1 MSDWQ
6 RADPRV
12 FTGNESG
19 GDSQFTEGFTAR
31 WFRKITPGVDP
42 IADTF
47 PDEPSLWAVVDST
60 YYGTRDDG
68 IPDHVEACF
77 DVVVCTDLNHP
88 GDTELLATA
97 EYQHIADADDDP
109 GECSDTRLRQYAT
122 DDDPPS
128 DAWWNESMD
137 TSYSSRSHH
146 YYLAVTG

>member
-6 RADPRV
+6 RADPPV
-12 FTGNESG
+12 FVGNESG

-42 IADTF
+42 IADMF
-47 PDEPSLWAVVDST
+47 PDETSLWAVVAST
-60 YYGTRDDG
+60 YYGSRDDG
-68 IPDHVEACF
+68 VPDHVEACF

-97 EYQHIADADDDP
+97 EYQHIADDDDHT
-109 GECSDTRLRQYAT
+109 ECSDTRLLQYAT

-137 TSYSSRSHH
+137 ASYSSRSHH